1 MITFIVIVWVFLTA
15 TLMVFENTY
24 SNVLI
29 LYIFMGGIVYFFFTK
44 HRINVLVDTAT
55 DEELANTDLTEV
67 IKKWKEMYRHPID
80 PKHYLDERERFHNIN
95 E

>member
-1 MITFIVIVWVFLTA
+1 MRMIEKVISMITFMVIIWVFLTA

-44 HRINVLVDTAT
+44 HRPNPL
-55 DEELANTDLTEV
+55 
-67 IKKWKEMYRHPID
+67 
-80 PKHYLDERERFHNIN
+80 
-95 E
+95 